1 MWASTSLRALL
12 AGLLVVSAVL
22 CAVGSTVERHQHHD
36 ESPAATHAE
45 GLEESSGESSVEGDT
60 ATDTPGESGVKVLGV
75 NTESVGLEIA
85 AVVASLAL
93 AAAALF
99 LRRPLVWLVVV
110 VFGVVFAVGDGPEL
124 AHINESNA
132 GIAAIAAV
140 LVALHLAIAGIA
152 VVLLARRTGP
162 GLAAP
167 DTANKPLVVRR
178 ARLERWARSPELS
191 RPA

>member
-1 MWASTSLRALL
+1 
-12 AGLLVVSAVL
+12 
-22 CAVGSTVERHQHHD
+22 
-36 ESPAATHAE
+36 
-45 GLEESSGESSVEGDT
+45 
-60 ATDTPGESGVKVLGV
+60 
-75 NTESVGLEIA
+75 
-85 AVVASLAL
+85 
-93 AAAALF
+93 
-99 LRRPLVWLVVV
+99 
-110 VFGVVFAVGDGPEL
+110 VGDGPEL
-124 AHINESNA
+124 AHQINESNA

-152 VVLLARRTGP
+152 MVLLARRTGP